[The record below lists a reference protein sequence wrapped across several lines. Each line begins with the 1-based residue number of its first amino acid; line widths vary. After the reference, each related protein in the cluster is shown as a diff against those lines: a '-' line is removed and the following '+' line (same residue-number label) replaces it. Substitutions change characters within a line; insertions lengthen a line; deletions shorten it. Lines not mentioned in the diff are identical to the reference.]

1 MQLFLLMILTM
12 NTSICLIRHGE
23 TAWNAV
29 RRLQGWQD
37 IELNETGLQQAHAL
51 QRHLSSPAFDMR
63 VDAVFSSDLR
73 RASETA
79 RLACRHWDL
88 PVQTDAGLRE
98 RGFGVL
104 EGQPWDAAG
113 RHGPDQ
119 PGNTV
124 DIDYA
129 VEGGES
135 LRQFQARVL
144 GCFEKLA
151 AGHPGKNLLVFAH
164 GGVIDMVWRR
174 LNGQA
179 LNAKRAHAILN
190 TSLNYFSIDPALN
203 WTTRAWG
210 QLPHLEQALDE
221 AP

>member
-1 MQLFLLMILTM
+1 MILTM

-37 IELNETGLQQAHAL
+37 IELNDTGLQQAHAL

-79 RLACRHWDL
+79 RVACRHWEL
-88 PVQTDAGLRE
+88 PVQLDAGLRE
-98 RGFGVL
+98 RGFGTL

-119 PGNTV
+119 PDNTV

-129 VEGGES
+129 VDGGES
-135 LRQFQARVL
+135 LRQFQTRVL
-144 GCFEKLA
+144 DCFERLA
-151 AGHPGKNLLVFAH
+151 SAHPGQGLLVVAH

-174 LNGQA
+174 LNKQA
-179 LNAKRAHAILN
+179 LNARRAHSILN
-190 TSLNYFSIDPALN
+190 TSLNYFSIDTDLN
-203 WTTRAWG
+203 WKTQAWG
-210 QLPHLEQALDE
+210 QLPHLEQAMDE
-221 AP
+221 TL